1 MMRDT
6 VMVVGA
12 GIAGIQAALDLSSAG
27 SKVVL
32 VEREPSIGGK
42 MAALDKNFPTLDC
55 SICIEA
61 PKMSEVINNSNI
73 EILTLAEVVKV
84 EGQAGS
90 FNVAI
95 RQKPRYVTSECT
107 RCDECVLACPQ
118 ILKNEFDVGMAVR
131 KAIYTPF
138 EQAEPGA
145 YAIDIENCLNEP
157 PNYLPCHR
165 CLEVCQ
171 PNCIDFNMT
180 EKGLT
185 RNVAAIVAATG
196 FDLLDATLLPEYG
209 YGKHPDILTSLE
221 LERLLQAS
229 GPSKGEIVR
238 PSDGTPP
245 ENLLFVLC
253 VGSRDR
259 RFCKYCSR
267 VCCMYSIKEALQA
280 VDHGIKNVTVLYMDI
295 RAYGKGF
302 DEFYSRSRREG
313 VRYIRG
319 KPAKITGDGKTI
331 RVRFENT
338 EEGQIEEKNFDMVV
352 LAPAIIPSR
361 GLDSLVDV
369 LGVDLDE
376 DGFIKATEIGGDLIA
391 TTREGI
397 YACGCNTGPKDI
409 PDSVTEAGGAAA
421 YSLNYV
427 TTRTW
432 PEELDVEIIDTTG
445 PPRIGVFLCD
455 CGSNIAGVVNVPEV
469 LEYTRNLDG
478 VAHAERVRFACA
490 ANTQELIG
498 RTIKEKKLNRL
509 VVAACSP
516 KTHGPTFQRVA
527 SRAGLNPYLFEM
539 SNVRNQG
546 SWVHKKYPKEA
557 TQKSKDLVRMSVE
570 KAKRLKALA
579 TVKVPVVQRA
589 LVVGGGIAGI
599 TAAANLAKQ
608 GFETHLVERN
618 IELGGTLLQLTEIA
632 PSGLSARQLVQ
643 MKEREMRDAG
653 VHVHSETTVETVSG
667 FVGNFNVHLTDGNT
681 LDVGSIVLATGATPY
696 QATEFGYGDDP
707 RVITSLDLEKRI
719 GELKGDRVTFVAC
732 VGSRNDK
739 RGCSR
744 FCCQTMLS
752 QAIKLRERGNRV
764 RVLYKDIRAFTRFA
778 EEMYEDAARKGVQF
792 FQFNQDASPEKAV
805 VYEMGQVMLH
815 DELSG
820 LDVTVPTDLLVLNIG
835 ISPEHENTVAQQLRV
850 SRDSEGFLLE
860 SHPKL
865 GPVEAAV
872 QGVFLAGTSQGP
884 KDVRESVS
892 QALAAS
898 AKASRILSR
907 AEIEQEPLAAVVDYD
922 KCTFCARC
930 IPVCPYSAIRGEVRK
945 SLEIVQAMCM
955 GCGGCAAECAVD
967 AIEMPGFTDGQ
978 VLAQIDAATAENPHE
993 KVIVFACNW
1002 CSYAGADQAGIS
1014 KIQYPPS
1021 SRIIRTMCSARI
1033 SQKLVFYAL
1042 GKGAGAVLVT
1052 GCHPGDCHY
1061 INANLNTQRRF
1072 ERWRKTVEMRGID
1085 PRRLQLWWVSAA
1097 EGKRFA
1103 EKVAEMDEL
1112 IQRLPKTEVENT
1124 ATKLAPFIT
1133 RRAS

>member
-1 MMRDT
+1 MRDT
-6 VMVVGA
+6 VMVIGA
-12 GIAGIQAALDLSSAG
+12 GIAGIQASLDLANAG
-27 SKVVL
+27 CKVVL

-61 PKMSEVINNSNI
+61 PKMSEVINNANI
-73 EILTLAEVVKV
+73 EVLTLTEVKKI
-84 EGQAGS
+84 EGQAGN
-90 FNVAI
+90 FNVTVH
-95 RQKPRYVTSECT
+95 QKARYVTSECT
-107 RCDECVLACPQ
+107 RCNECVIVCPQ

-145 YAIDIENCLNEP
+145 YAIDTEHCLNRP
-157 PNYLPCHR
+157 PNYLPCNR

-171 PNCIDFNMT
+171 PNCIDFNMIDRD
-180 EKGLT
+180 LT
-185 RNVAAIVAATG
+185 RNVAAVIVATG
-196 FDLLDATLLPEYG
+196 FDLLDTTLLPDYG

-229 GPSKGEIVR
+229 GPSKGEIIR
-238 PSDGTPP
+238 PSDGAHP
-245 ENLLFVLC
+245 ENLLFALC
-253 VGSRDR
+253 VGSRDQ

-319 KPAKITGDGKTI
+319 KPAKITADGKSV
-331 RVRFENT
+331 RVRVENT
-338 EEGQIEEKNFDMVV
+338 EQGQIEEKNFDMVV
-352 LAPAIIPSR
+352 LAPALVPSR
-361 GLDSLVDV
+361 GLDSLANV
-369 LGVDLDE
+369 LGIDLDE
-376 DGFIKATEIGGDLIA
+376 DGFIKAPEIRGDLIA
-391 TTREGI
+391 TTRDGI
-397 YACGCNTGPKDI
+397 YACGCATGPKDI

-421 YSLNYV
+421 CSLNYI

-432 PEELDVEIIDTTG
+432 PQELEVEVIDPTG

-455 CGSNIAGVVNVPEV
+455 CGSNIASVVNVPEV
-469 LEYTRNLDG
+469 LEYTRNLED

-490 ANTQELIG
+490 ANTQELIT

-516 KTHGPTFQRVA
+516 KTHGPTFQRAA

-539 SNVRNQG
+539 ANVRNQN
-546 SWVHKKYPKEA
+546 SWVHKKHPQEA

-570 KAKRLKALA
+570 KAKKLKALT
-579 TVKVPVVQRA
+579 TVTVPVVQRA
-589 LVVGGGIAGI
+589 LVVGGGVAGI
-599 TAAANLAKQ
+599 TAATNLARQ

-618 IELGGTLLQLTEIA
+618 SQLGGTLLQLTDVA

-643 MKEREMRDAG
+643 MKEREMREAG
-653 VHVHSETTVETVSG
+653 VQVHSGTTIETVSG
-667 FVGNFNVHLTDGNT
+667 FVGNFNVHLSNGKT
-681 LDVGSIVLATGATPY
+681 LDIGSIVLATGAQPY
-696 QATEFGYGDDP
+696 QATEFGYGKDQ
-707 RVITSLDLEKRI
+707 RVITSLDLEQRI
-719 GELKGDRVTFVAC
+719 DELKGDRVTIVAC
-732 VGSRNDK
+732 VGSRNEK

-744 FCCQTMLS
+744 YCCQTMLS
-752 QAIKLRERGNRV
+752 QAVRLRDRGNRV

-778 EEMYEDAARKGVQF
+778 EEMYEEAAHKGVQF
-792 FQFNQDASPEKAV
+792 FRYNQDAPPEKTVTYAN
-805 VYEMGQVMLH
+805 GQVMMH

-820 LDVTVPTDLLVLNIG
+820 LDVTMPTDWLILNIG
-835 ISPEHENTVAQQLRV
+835 LSPEPNNAVAEQLRV

-872 QGVFLAGTSQGP
+872 QGVFLAGTSQGS

-898 AKASRILSR
+898 AKAAKILSR
-907 AEIEQEPLAAVVDYD
+907 SEIEQEPLAAVVNYD

-930 IPVCPYSAIRGEVRK
+930 IPVCPYTAIRGEVRK

-955 GCGGCAAECAVD
+955 GCGACAAECAVD
-967 AIEMPGFTDGQ
+967 AIEMPGFTDEQ
-978 VLAQIDAATAENPHE
+978 VLAQIDATTAENPQE

-1014 KIQYPPS
+1014 KLQYPPS

-1103 EKVAEMDEL
+1103 EKVAEMDAL
-1112 IQRLPKTEVENT
+1112 IHNLPRIEVENT

-1133 RRAS
+1133 RRSS

>member
-1 MMRDT
+1 MRDT
-6 VMVVGA
+6 VLVIGA
-12 GIAGIQAALDLSSAG
+12 GIAGIQASLDLANAG
-27 SKVVL
+27 CKVIL
-32 VEREPSIGGK
+32 VEKTGSMGGK

-73 EILTLAEVVKV
+73 EVLTLAEVVKV
-84 EGQAGS
+84 QGQAGN
-90 FNVAI
+90 FDVAI

-107 RCDECVLACPQ
+107 RCNECVLVCPQ
-118 ILKNEFDVGMAVR
+118 ILRNEFDVGMAVR

-145 YAIDIENCLNEP
+145 YVIDIDNCLNEP
-157 PNYLPCHR
+157 PNYLPCNR
-165 CLEVCQ
+165 CMEVCQ

-180 EKGLT
+180 EKVQT
-185 RNVAAIVAATG
+185 RNVSAIIVATG
-196 FDLLDATLLPEYG
+196 FDLLDVTLLPEYG

-221 LERLLQAS
+221 FERLLQAS
-229 GPSKGEIVR
+229 GPSKGEIIR
-238 PSDGTPP
+238 PSDGAHP
-245 ENLLFVLC
+245 ENLLLVLC
-253 VGSRDR
+253 VGSRDQ
-259 RFCKYCSR
+259 RFCRYCSR
-267 VCCMYSIKEALQA
+267 VCCMYSIKEAVQA

-302 DEFYSRSRREG
+302 DEFYLRSKREG
-313 VRYIRG
+313 VKYVRG
-319 KPAKITGDGKTI
+319 KPAKIERDGEKI

-338 EEGQIEEKNFDMVV
+338 VEGRIEENEFDMVV
-352 LAPAIIPSR
+352 LAPAITPSR
-361 GLDSLVDV
+361 GLDRLAGT
-369 LGVDLDE
+369 LGIELDE
-376 DGFIKATEIGGDLIA
+376 DGFIKATEVRGDLIA
-391 TTREGI
+391 TTKEGI
-397 YACGCNTGPKDI
+397 YGCGCSTGPKDI
-409 PDSVTEAGGAAA
+409 PDSVTEAGAAA
-421 YSLNYV
+421 SNSLNYV
-427 TTRTW
+427 TERTW
-432 PEELDVEIIDTTG
+432 PRELEVEIIDPTG
-445 PPRIGVFLCD
+445 PPRVGVFLCD
-455 CGSNIAGVVNVPEV
+455 CGSNIAGTVNVPEV
-469 LEYTRNLDG
+469 LEYSMKLDS

-527 SRAGLNPYLFEM
+527 SKAGLNPYLFEM
-539 SNVRNQG
+539 ANVRNQG
-546 SWVHKKYPKEA
+546 SWVHKKFPREA
-557 TQKSKDLVRMSVE
+557 TEKAKDLVRMSVE
-570 KAKRLKALA
+570 KAKRLKALD

-599 TAAANLAKQ
+599 TSATNLARQ

-618 IELGGTLLQLTEIA
+618 GELGGRLLQLTEVA
-632 PSGLSARQLVQ
+632 PSGLSAKQLVS

-653 VHVHSETTVETVSG
+653 VNVHLGTTVETVSG
-667 FVGNFNVHLTDGNT
+667 FVGNFNAHLSDGNT
-681 LDVGSIVLATGATPY
+681 LDVGSIVLATGAEPY
-696 QATEFGYGDDP
+696 SATEFGYGSDL

-719 GELKGDRVTFVAC
+719 GELKGERVTIVAC
-732 VGSRNDK
+732 VGSRNEK

-752 QAIKLRERGNRV
+752 QAIRLRDRGNRV
-764 RVLYKDIRAFTRFA
+764 RVLYKDMRAFTRFA
-778 EEMYEDAARKGVQF
+778 EEAYEEAARKGVQF
-792 FQFNQDASPEKAV
+792 FQFAQDMPPEKAV
-805 VYEMGQVMLH
+805 VYQGGQVILH

-820 LDVTVPTDLLVLNIG
+820 LEVTIPTDLLVLNIG
-835 ISPEHENTVAQQLRV
+835 VSPEPENPVAQQLRV
-850 SRDSEGFLLE
+850 SKDPEGFLLE

-884 KDVRESVS
+884 KDVRESVA

-898 AKASRILSR
+898 VKAARILSR
-907 AEIEQEPLAAVVDYD
+907 SEIEQEPLAAVVDYD

-945 SLEIVQAMCM
+945 SLEIIQAMCM

-967 AIEMPGFTDGQ
+967 AIEMPGFTDEQ
-978 VLAQIDAATAENPHE
+978 VLAQIDAATAENPQE

-1052 GCHPGDCHY
+1052 GCHLGDCHY
-1061 INANLNTQRRF
+1061 INANQNTLRRF
-1072 ERWRKTVEMRGID
+1072 ERWHKTVEMRGID

-1103 EKVAEMDEL
+1103 DKVREMDEL
-1112 IQRLPKTEVENT
+1112 IHVLPKAEVEST
-1124 ATKLAPFIT
+1124 TTKLAPFIT
-1133 RRAS
+1133 RRST

>member
-1 MMRDT
+1 MRDT
-6 VMVVGA
+6 VMVIGG
-12 GIAGIQAALDLSSAG
+12 GIAGIQAALDVANAG
-27 SKVVL
+27 SRVIL
-32 VEREPSIGGK
+32 VERSPAIGGK

-61 PKMSEVINNSNI
+61 PKMSEVINNANV
-73 EILTLAEVVKV
+73 EVLTLAEIAKV
-84 EGQAGS
+84 EGQPGNFTVTLA
-90 FNVAI
+90 
-95 RQKPRYVTSECT
+95 QKPRFVTSECT
-107 RCDECVLACPQ
+107 RCDECVLVCPQ
-118 ILKNEFDVGMAVR
+118 ILKNEFDVGMGVR

-145 YAIDIENCLNEP
+145 YVIDIENCLNEP
-157 PNYLPCHR
+157 PNYLPCNR
-165 CLEVCQ
+165 CLEACQ

-180 EKGLT
+180 EKTLT
-185 RNVAAIVAATG
+185 RNVASIIVSTG

-209 YGKHPDILTSLE
+209 YGTHPDILTSME
-221 LERLLQAS
+221 FERLLQAS
-229 GPSKGEIVR
+229 GPSKGEIAR
-238 PSDGTPP
+238 PSDSSHP
-245 ENLLFVLC
+245 ERLLFVLC

-259 RFCKYCSR
+259 RFCRYCSR
-267 VCCMYSIKEALQA
+267 ICCMSSIKEALQA

-302 DEFYSRSRREG
+302 DEFYARSKSEG

-319 KPAKITGDGKTI
+319 KPARITGDGKTV

-338 EEGQIEEKNFDMVV
+338 DEARIQDETFDMVV

-361 GLDSLVDV
+361 GLDKLVDT
-369 LGVDLDE
+369 LGISLDE
-376 DGFIKATEIGGDLIA
+376 DGFVKATEIRGDLIS
-391 TTREGI
+391 TTRDGI
-397 YACGCNTGPKDI
+397 YACGGSTGPKDI
-409 PDSVTEAGGAAA
+409 PDSVTEAGGAASNA
-421 YSLNYV
+421 LNHV
-427 TTRTW
+427 TTKTW
-432 PEELDVEIIDTTG
+432 PEELKVEVIDSTG
-445 PPRIGVFLCD
+445 PPKIGVFLCD
-455 CGSNIAGVVNVPEV
+455 CGSNIAGVVNVPSV
-469 LEYTRNLDG
+469 LEYANKLEG

-490 ANTQELIG
+490 ANTQELMG

-527 SRAGLNPYLFEM
+527 SKAGLNPYLFEM
-539 SNVRNQG
+539 ANVRNHG
-546 SWVHKKYPKEA
+546 SWVHRKYPKEA
-557 TQKSKDLVRMSVE
+557 TEKAKDLVRMSVE
-570 KAKRLKALA
+570 KAKKLKALS
-579 TVKVPVVQRA
+579 TITVPVVQRA
-589 LVVGGGIAGI
+589 LVVGGGIAGL
-599 TAAANLAKQ
+599 TAATNLAKQ

-618 IELGGTLLQLTEIA
+618 AQLGGTLLQLTDVA
-632 PSGLSARQLVQ
+632 PSGLSAHQLVQ
-643 MKEREMRDAG
+643 IKKDEMRKAG
-653 VHVHSETTVETVSG
+653 VQVHQGTSVENVSG
-667 FVGNFNVHLTDGNT
+667 FIGNFNVHLSDGQT
-681 LDVGSIVLATGATPY
+681 LDVGSIVLATGASPY
-696 QATEFGYGDDP
+696 RATEFEYGKDP

-719 GELKGDRVTFVAC
+719 DELKGERVTFVAC
-732 VGSRNDK
+732 VGSRNEK

-752 QAIKLRERGNRV
+752 QAIRVRNRGNRV
-764 RVLYKDIRAFTRFA
+764 RVLYKDIRTFTRFA
-778 EEMYEDAARKGVQF
+778 EEMYEEAARKGIQF
-792 FQFNQDASPEKAV
+792 FQFNQELTPEKAA
-805 VYEMGQVMLH
+805 VYENGQVTIH

-820 LDVTVPTDLLVLNIG
+820 LEVNIPTDLLVLNIG
-835 ISPEHENTVAQQLRV
+835 LSPLAENPVAQQLRV
-850 SRDSEGFLLE
+850 SKDTEGFLLE

-872 QGVFLAGTSQGP
+872 QGVFLAGTCQGP
-884 KDVRESVS
+884 KDVRESAA
-892 QALAAS
+892 QGLAA
-898 AKASRILSR
+898 AGKAARILSKP
-907 AEIEQEPLAAVVDYD
+907 EIEQEPLAALVDYD

-930 IPVCPYSAIRGEVRK
+930 IPICPYSAVRGELRK

-967 AIEMPGFTDGQ
+967 AIQMPGFTDEQ
-978 VLAQIDAATAENPHE
+978 ILAQIEAATAEKPDE
-993 KVIVFACNW
+993 KVLVFACNW

-1072 ERWRKTVEMRGID
+1072 ERWHKTIETRGID

-1103 EKVAEMDEL
+1103 EKAREMDEL
-1112 IQRLPKTEVENT
+1112 IHQLPKAEVEST
-1124 ATKLAPFIT
+1124 PAKLAPFI
-1133 RRAS
+1133 RSRAT

>member
-1 MMRDT
+1 MRDT
-6 VMVVGA
+6 VMVIGA
-12 GIAGIQAALDLSSAG
+12 GIAGIQAALDLANAG
-27 SKVVL
+27 CKVVL
-32 VEREPSIGGK
+32 VEKEPSIGGK

-61 PKMSEVINNSNI
+61 PKMSEVINNPNI
-73 EILTLAEVVKV
+73 EVLTLAEVTKV
-84 EGQAGS
+84 EGQAGN
-90 FNVAI
+90 FTVTVH
-95 RQKPRYVTSECT
+95 QKPRYVTSECT
-107 RCDECVLACPQ
+107 RCNECVLVCPQ
-118 ILKNEFDVGMAVR
+118 ILKNEFDVGMGVR

-157 PNYLPCHR
+157 PNYLPCNR

-171 PNCIDFNMT
+171 PNCIDFNMA
-180 EKGLT
+180 EDNLT
-185 RNVAAIVAATG
+185 RNVAAVIVATG
-196 FDLLDATLLPEYG
+196 FDLLDTTLLPDYG

-229 GPSKGEIVR
+229 GPSKGEVIR
-238 PSDGTPP
+238 PSDGAHP

-267 VCCMYSIKEALQA
+267 VCCMYSIKEAVQA
-280 VDHGIKNVTVLYMDI
+280 ADHGIKNVTVLYMDI

-302 DEFYSRSRREG
+302 DEFYLRSRREG
-313 VRYIRG
+313 VQYVRG
-319 KPAKITGDGKTI
+319 KPAKVTGEGRTV
-331 RVRFENT
+331 RVRYENT
-338 EEGQIEEKNFDMVV
+338 DEGRIEEKNFDMVV
-352 LAPAIIPSR
+352 LAPAIVPSR
-361 GLDSLVDV
+361 GLDQLSNV
-369 LGVDLDE
+369 LGIDLDE
-376 DGFIKATEIGGDLIA
+376 DGFIKATEIRGDLIA

-397 YACGCNTGPKDI
+397 YACGCSTGPKDI
-409 PDSVTEAGGAAA
+409 PDSVTEAGGAAS

-427 TTRTW
+427 TTKTW
-432 PEELDVEIIDTTG
+432 PQELEVEIIDPTG
-445 PPRIGVFLCD
+445 PPKIGVFLCD

-469 LEYTRNLDG
+469 LEYAKNLDG

-498 RTIKEKKLNRL
+498 RTVKEKKLNRL

-539 SNVRNQG
+539 ANVRNQG
-546 SWVHKKYPKEA
+546 SWVHKKYPEEA
-557 TQKSKDLVRMSVE
+557 TRKSKDLVRMSVE
-570 KAKRLKALA
+570 KAKRLKALTA
-579 TVKVPVVQRA
+579 VKVPVVQRA
-589 LVVGGGIAGI
+589 LVVGGGISGI
-599 TAAANLAKQ
+599 SAATNLAKQ

-618 IELGGTLLQLTEIA
+618 GELGGTLLQLTEVS
-632 PSGLSARQLVQ
+632 PSGLSAHQLAK
-643 MKEREMRDAG
+643 MKEREMRDSG
-653 VHVHSETTVETVSG
+653 VEVHLGTKIENVSG
-667 FVGNFNVHLTDGNT
+667 FVGNFNVHLSDGKT
-681 LDVGSIVLATGATPY
+681 LDVGSILLTTGAQPY
-696 QATEFGYGDDP
+696 DATEFGYGNDP

-719 GELKGDRVTFVAC
+719 EELKGDRVTFVAC
-732 VGSRNDK
+732 IGSRNEK

-744 FCCQTMLS
+744 FCCQTMLT
-752 QAIKLRERGNRV
+752 QAIKLRDRGNRV

-778 EEMYEDAARKGVQF
+778 EETYEEAARKGVQF
-792 FQFNQDASPEKAV
+792 FQFNQDTLPEKAV
-805 VYEMGQVMLH
+805 AYENGQVMLH
-815 DELSG
+815 DELTG
-820 LDVTVPTDLLVLNIG
+820 LDVTIPTDYLVLNIG
-835 ISPEHENTVAQQLRV
+835 LTPDPDNAVAQQLRV
-850 SRDSEGFLLE
+850 SRDPEGFLLE

-884 KDVRESVS
+884 KDVRESIA

-898 AKASRILSR
+898 AKAARILSR
-907 AEIEQEPLAAVVDYD
+907 PEIEQEPLAAVVDYN

-945 SLEIVQAMCM
+945 SLEIIQAMCM

-967 AIEMPGFTDGQ
+967 AIEMPGFADDQ
-978 VLAQIDAATAENPHE
+978 IVPQIDAATAEDPYE

-1033 SQKLVFYAL
+1033 SQKLVFHAL
-1042 GKGAGAVLVT
+1042 GRGAGAVLVT

-1103 EKVAEMDEL
+1103 EKVREMDEL
-1112 IQRLPKTEVENT
+1112 IRQLPRAEVEST
-1124 ATKLAPFIT
+1124 TTKLAPFIT
-1133 RRAS
+1133 RRLS

>member
-1 MMRDT
+1 MRDT
-6 VMVVGA
+6 VMVIGA
-12 GIAGIQAALDLSSAG
+12 GIAGIQAALDLSNAG
-27 SKVVL
+27 CKVVL
-32 VEREPSIGGK
+32 VEKEPSIGGK

-61 PKMSEVINNSNI
+61 PKMSEVINNLNI
-73 EILTLAEVVKV
+73 EVITLAEVAKV
-84 EGQAGS
+84 EGKAGD
-90 FNVAI
+90 FNVTI

-107 RCDECVLACPQ
+107 RCNECVLVCPQ
-118 ILKNEFDVGMAVR
+118 IMKNEFDAGMAVR

-157 PNYLPCHR
+157 PNYLPCNR
-165 CLEVCQ
+165 CLEACL

-180 EKGLT
+180 EKTLT
-185 RNVAAIVAATG
+185 RNVAAIIAATG
-196 FDLLDATLLPEYG
+196 FDLLDATLLPDYG
-209 YGKHPDILTSLE
+209 YGKHPDILTSIE

-229 GPSKGEIVR
+229 GPSKGEVIR
-238 PSDGTPP
+238 PSDGAHP

-253 VGSRDR
+253 VGSRDQ

-267 VCCMYSIKEALQA
+267 VCCMYSIKEAVQA

-302 DEFYSRSRREG
+302 DEFYGRSRREG
-313 VRYIRG
+313 VHYLRG
-319 KPAKITGDGKTI
+319 KPAKIAGDGGTI
-331 RVRFENT
+331 RVRYENT
-338 EEGQIEEKNFDMVV
+338 EEGRIEEKNYDMVV

-361 GLDSLVDV
+361 GLDKLANV
-369 LGVDLDE
+369 LGIDLDE
-376 DGFIKATEIGGDLIA
+376 DGFIKATEIRGDLIA

-397 YACGCNTGPKDI
+397 YAAGCCTGPKDI
-409 PDSVTEAGGAAA
+409 PDSVTEAGGAAS
-421 YSLNYV
+421 YSLNHV

-432 PEELDVEIIDTTG
+432 PQELEVEVIDPTG

-469 LEYTRNLDG
+469 LEYTQTLDG

-527 SRAGLNPYLFEM
+527 SRAGLNQYLFEM
-539 SNVRNQG
+539 ANVRNQD
-546 SWVHKKYPKEA
+546 SWVHKKYPAEA

-570 KAKRLKALA
+570 KAKKLKALA

-599 TAAANLAKQ
+599 TSATNLAKQ

-618 IELGGTLLQLTEIA
+618 SELGGTLLQLTEVA
-632 PSGLSARQLVQ
+632 PSGLSARQLAQ

-653 VHVHSETTVETVSG
+653 VRVHLGATIENVSG
-667 FVGNFNVHLTDGNT
+667 FVGNFNVHVSDGTT
-681 LDVGSIVLATGATPY
+681 LDVGSIILATGAQPY
-696 QATEFGYGDDP
+696 EATEFGYGNDP
-707 RVITSLDLEKRI
+707 RVLTSLDLEKRMD
-719 GELKGDRVTFVAC
+719 ELKGDRVTFVAC
-732 VGSRNDK
+732 VGSRSEK

-744 FCCQTMLS
+744 FCCQTMLT
-752 QAIKLRERGNRV
+752 QATKLKDRGNRV

-778 EEMYEDAARKGVQF
+778 EEMYEEAARKGVQF
-792 FQFNQDASPEKAV
+792 FQYNQDTLPEKAV
-805 VYEMGQVMLH
+805 SYDSGHVMLH
-815 DELSG
+815 DELTG
-820 LDVTVPTDLLVLNIG
+820 LDVTIPTDFLVLNIG
-835 ISPEHENTVAQQLRV
+835 LAPERENPVAQQLRV
-850 SRDSEGFLLE
+850 SRDPEGFLLE

-884 KDVRESVS
+884 KDVRESVA

-898 AKASRILSR
+898 AKAARILSR
-907 AEIEQEPLAAVVDYD
+907 PEIEQEPLAATVDYD

-930 IPVCPYSAIRGEVRK
+930 IPVCPYSAIRGELRK

-967 AIEMPGFTDGQ
+967 AIEMPGFTDDQ
-978 VLAQIDAATAENPHE
+978 VLAQIDAATVENPQD

-1021 SRIIRTMCSARI
+1021 SRIVRTMCSARI

-1103 EKVAEMDEL
+1103 DKVREMDEL
-1112 IQRLPKTEVENT
+1112 IHQLPATEVQT
-1124 ATKLAPFIT
+1124 TPTKLAPFIT
-1133 RRAS
+1133 RRSS

>member
-1 MMRDT
+1 MRDT
-6 VMVVGA
+6 VMVIGA
-12 GIAGIQAALDLSSAG
+12 GIAGMQAALDLANAG
-27 SKVVL
+27 CKVLL
-32 VEREPSIGGK
+32 VEKEPAIGGK

-61 PKMSEVINNSNI
+61 PKMSEVINNPNI
-73 EILTLAEVVKV
+73 EVLTLAEVAKV
-84 EGQAGS
+84 EGQAGN
-90 FNVAI
+90 FNVTI
-95 RQKPRYVTSECT
+95 HQKPRYVTTECT
-107 RCDECVLACPQ
+107 RCNECVLVCPQ

-145 YAIDIENCLNEP
+145 YAIDIDNCLNEP
-157 PNYLPCHR
+157 PNYLPCNR
-165 CLEVCQ
+165 CMEVCQ

-180 EKGLT
+180 EKNTT
-185 RNVAAIVAATG
+185 RNVAAIIAATG
-196 FDLLDATLLPEYG
+196 FDLLDSTLLPDYG
-209 YGKHPDILTSLE
+209 YGKHPDILTSME

-238 PSDGTPP
+238 PSDGAHP

-259 RFCKYCSR
+259 RFCRYCSR
-267 VCCMYSIKEALQA
+267 VCCMYSIKEAVQA

-302 DEFYSRSRREG
+302 DEFYLRSRREG
-313 VRYIRG
+313 VKYVRG
-319 KPAKITGDGKTI
+319 KPARIFGDGKTI

-338 EEGQIEEKNFDMVV
+338 EEGRIEESNYDMVV

-361 GLDSLVDV
+361 GLDKLTDV
-369 LGVDLDE
+369 LGIDIDE
-376 DGFIKATEIGGDLIA
+376 DGFIKATEIRGDLIA

-397 YACGCNTGPKDI
+397 YACGGSTGPKDI
-409 PDSVTEAGGAAA
+409 PDSVTEAGGAASYA
-421 YSLNYV
+421 LNYA

-432 PEELDVEIIDTTG
+432 PQEFKVEMIDSSG

-455 CGSNIAGVVNVPEV
+455 CGSNIASVVNVPQV
-469 LEYTRNLDG
+469 LEYTRTLEG
-478 VAHAERVRFACA
+478 VEHAEQVRFACA
-490 ANTQELIG
+490 ANTQELMG

-527 SRAGLNPYLFEM
+527 ERAGLNPYLFEM
-539 SNVRNQG
+539 ANVRNQD
-546 SWVHKKYPKEA
+546 SWVHKKYPEEA

-570 KAKRLKALA
+570 KAKKLKALA
-579 TVKVPVVQRA
+579 SVSVPVTQRA

-599 TAAANLAKQ
+599 TAATNLAKQ
-608 GFETHLVERN
+608 GFETHLIERN
-618 IELGGTLLQLTEIA
+618 KELGGTLLQLTEVA

-643 MKEREMRDAG
+643 MKEREMIDAG
-653 VHVHSETTVETVSG
+653 VKVHSGTTVETVSG
-667 FVGNFNVHLTDGNT
+667 FVGNFNAHLTDGET
-681 LDVGSIVLATGATPY
+681 LDIGAIILATGAQPY
-696 QATEFGYGDDP
+696 QATEFGYGNDP
-707 RVITSLDLEKRI
+707 RVITSLDLEKRMD
-719 GELKGDRVTFVAC
+719 ELKSERVAIVAC
-732 VGSRNDK
+732 VGSRNEK

-744 FCCQTMLS
+744 FCCQTMLT
-752 QAIKLRERGNRV
+752 QAIKLRDRGNRV

-778 EEMYEDAARKGVQF
+778 EEMYEEAARKGVQF
-792 FQFNQDASPEKAV
+792 FQFNQDLSPEKAV
-805 VYEMGQVMLH
+805 TYGDGQVTLH
-815 DELSG
+815 DELTG
-820 LDVTVPTDLLVLNIG
+820 LDVAVPTDLLVLNIG
-835 ISPEHENTVAQQLRV
+835 VSPEPDNPVAQQLRV
-850 SRDSEGFLLE
+850 SRDTEGFLLE

-884 KDVRESVS
+884 KDVRESVA

-898 AKASRILSR
+898 AKAARILSR
-907 AEIEQEPLAAVVDYD
+907 TEIEQEPLAAVVNYD

-967 AIEMPGFTDGQ
+967 AIEMPGFTDDQ
-978 VLAQIDAATAENPHE
+978 VLVQIDAATAENASE

-1014 KIQYPPS
+1014 KMQYPPS

-1042 GKGAGAVLVT
+1042 GRGAGAVLVT

-1061 INANLNTQRRF
+1061 INANANTQRRF
-1072 ERWRKTVEMRGID
+1072 DRWKKTVEMRGID

-1097 EGKRFA
+1097 EGRRFA
-1103 EKVAEMDEL
+1103 EKVSEMDQL
-1112 IQRLPKTEVENT
+1112 IHQLPKAEVEST
-1124 ATKLAPFIT
+1124 TTKLAPFIT
-1133 RRAS
+1133 RRSS